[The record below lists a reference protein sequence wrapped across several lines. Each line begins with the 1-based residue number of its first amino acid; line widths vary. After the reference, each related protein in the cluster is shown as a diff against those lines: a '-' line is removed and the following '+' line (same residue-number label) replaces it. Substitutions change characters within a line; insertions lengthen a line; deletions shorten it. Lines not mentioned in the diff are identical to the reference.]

1 MGSTEELFAAIEAG
15 DAGAVRSIL
24 NVHPS
29 LAGAR
34 DEQGVSVLM
43 RARYRLD
50 DALLEAVRS
59 KGQELDVHEAAA
71 LGDLDRMN
79 ELLDADPSLMSRYS
93 PDGFGP
99 LHLAAFFGKTDV
111 ARSLLERGADV
122 DATGRGWMTGTP
134 LHSAASANHTAVAA
148 VLLDAGADPNAKQSG
163 GWTPLH
169 AAAMN
174 GNLELVELLL
184 ARGADPGAANDD
196 RATVLSL
203 AEEKGDAGPVALILR
218 ALN

>member
-1 MGSTEELFAAIEAG
+1 
-15 DAGAVRSIL
+15 
-24 NVHPS
+24 
-29 LAGAR
+29 
-34 DEQGVSVLM
+34 
-43 RARYRLD
+43 
-50 DALLEAVRS
+50 
-59 KGQELDVHEAAA
+59 
-71 LGDLDRMN
+71 
-79 ELLDADPSLMSRYS
+79 
-93 PDGFGP
+93 
-99 LHLAAFFGKTDV
+99 
-111 ARSLLERGADV
+111 
-122 DATGRGWMTGTP
+122 
-134 LHSAASANHTAVAA
+134 
-148 VLLDAGADPNAKQSG
+148 LDAGADPNAKQSG